1 MLPEVHPGWNEF
13 QKFEKVT
20 ARFGPTAGFKGFVR
34 NLFVTGYS
42 LSWSGF
48 VAMTNE
54 QANATDCVMEA
65 SALIQRFLA
74 GEQSVFHDL
83 IRPYERMYY
92 RQAFSILRNQQDAE
106 DAVQQAIVLLFT
118 RLDQLKEPERFKQW
132 SMRIVQN
139 EAKLLWRKRRQNQY
153 ESIDEKDDDGQGGTF
168 RGSRDFADWR
178 DLPSEAAEK
187 REMRAALARAME
199 SLPTSYREILI
210 LRDVEQLNM
219 AETMEILGV
228 SEATVKTRLHRA
240 RLKLREALAPTF
252 GVPQPS
258 FWGRWKGRNPWSPAR
273 R

>member
-1 MLPEVHPGWNEF
+1 
-13 QKFEKVT
+13 
-20 ARFGPTAGFKGFVR
+20 
-34 NLFVTGYS
+34 
-42 LSWSGF
+42 
-48 VAMTNE
+48 MTNE
-54 QANATDCVMEA
+54 QANATDYSTEA
-65 SALIQRFLA
+65 SPLIQRFLA
-74 GEQSVFHDL
+74 GEQSVFHEL

-106 DAVQQAIVLLFT
+106 DAVQQAILRLFT

-139 EAKLLWRKRRQNQY
+139 EAKLLWRKRRQSQY
-153 ESIDEKDDDGQGGTF
+153 ESIDDSEDDGQGETF
-168 RGSRDFADWR
+168 RGPRDFADWR

-199 SLPTSYREILI
+199 PLPTSYREILV

-252 GVPQPS
+252 GMPQPS
-258 FWGRWKGRNPWSPAR
+258 FWERWKGMNPWSPAR

>member
-1 MLPEVHPGWNEF
+1 MMNDQVNTVDP
-13 QKFEKVT
+13 
-20 ARFGPTAGFKGFVR
+20 
-34 NLFVTGYS
+34 
-42 LSWSGF
+42 
-48 VAMTNE
+48 
-54 QANATDCVMEA
+54 VMEA
-65 SALIQRFLA
+65 CSLIQRFLA
-74 GEQSVFHDL
+74 GEQGVFHEL

-153 ESIDEKDDDGQGGTF
+153 ESIDESVEDRQRGTF
-168 RGSRDFADWR
+168 RGPRDFADWR

-187 REMRAALARAME
+187 QEMRAALARAME
-199 SLPTSYREILI
+199 ALPVSYREILI

-252 GVPQPS
+252 GKSQPS
-258 FWGRWKGRNPWSPAR
+258 FLERWKGMNPWSPAR